1 MQKRVIEVPIADNYL
16 WITFNKNCYLN
27 EEADHILQSV
37 FNWTQQLK
45 EGNLRYLSIFWKYFY
60 SLCTLV
66 FPILPNPLSH
76 HPREQH
82 SYKFKYNYRNTY
94 TNTYMKVHKHK
105 KIEDQVYDKYVWFWS
120 KAWMIID
127 SNLEK
132 KSFSFFF
139 YLEKRVL

>member
-1 MQKRVIEVPIADNYL
+1 MQKRVIEVPIAHNYL

-105 KIEDQVYDKYVWFWS
+105 KS
-120 KAWMIID
+120 KIRYMT
-127 SNLEK
+127 NTCGFGVRLEWLSTTTLK
-132 KSFSFFF
+132 KNHFHFFSS
-139 YLEKRVL
+139 